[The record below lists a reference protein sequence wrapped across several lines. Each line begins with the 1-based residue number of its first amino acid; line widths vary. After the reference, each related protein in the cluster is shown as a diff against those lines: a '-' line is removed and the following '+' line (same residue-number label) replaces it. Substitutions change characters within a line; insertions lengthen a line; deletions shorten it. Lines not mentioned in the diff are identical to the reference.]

1 MIEVIKPGYYT
12 SLQDQGR
19 RGYRHLGVPLAGPM
33 DAKAYALAMAL
44 LPYQNDSS
52 VFECTLIGPSLR
64 LHQPLR
70 FVLTG
75 GTMEASLNDR
85 PLVMNRV
92 YVAEKGSEL
101 SLGKSTEGI
110 RTYLRFEAELKVEKT
125 LGSVACFSPI
135 TTQNQLR
142 KGDVFKLN
150 SSPEQLQ
157 TNPVHLKVDTAYLH
171 QNRVEVI
178 PGPDWSFL
186 SKKQQQQLLSEQ
198 HQVVSHSRMGYR
210 LSTSLN
216 VKADQL
222 LSQLVL
228 PGMVQLTP
236 GGELLVATADCQVT
250 GGYLQVLQFTETSL
264 ACLVQKREGDLLT
277 FQNTLQ

>member
-1 MIEVIKPGYYT
+1 MIEVVKPGYYT
-12 SLQDQGR
+12 TLQDHGR
-19 RGYRHLGVPLAGPM
+19 SGYRHLGVPLAGAM
-33 DAKAYALAMAL
+33 DTKAYTLAMAL
-44 LPYQNDSS
+44 LPFQNDCS
-52 VFECTLIGPSLR
+52 VFECTLIGPCLR
-64 LHQPLR
+64 LHQSLR

-75 GTMEASLNDR
+75 GTMEATLNNK

-92 YVAEKGSEL
+92 YVAEKGSKL
-101 SLGKSTEGI
+101 NLGKSTEGI

-125 LGSVACFSPI
+125 LGSVAYFSPI

-157 TNPVHLKVDTAYLH
+157 TNPVHLKVDIAYLY
-171 QNRVEVI
+171 QNQLEVT
-178 PGPDWSFL
+178 PGPDWSL
-186 SKKQQQQLLSEQ
+186 LNQKQQQQLLSER
-198 HQVVSHSRMGYR
+198 HKVLSHSRMGYR
-210 LSTSLN
+210 LSASVQ

-222 LSQLVL
+222 FSQLVL

-250 GGYLQVLQFTETSL
+250 GGYLQVLQLTSASL
-264 ACLVQKREGDLLT
+264 SCLVQKREGNLLT
-277 FQNTLQ
+277 FQNTLH

>member
-19 RGYRHLGVPLAGPM
+19 SGFRHLGVPLAGPM

-44 LPYQNDSS
+44 LPFQNDSS
-52 VFECTLIGPSLR
+52 VFECTLIGPCLR

-75 GTMEASLNDR
+75 GTMEATLNNQ

-92 YVAEKGSEL
+92 YGAEKGSIL
-101 SLGKSTEGI
+101 NLGKSTVGI
-110 RTYLRFEAELKVEKT
+110 RTCLRFEAVLKVEKI
-125 LGSVACFSPI
+125 LGSVAFFSPL
-135 TTQNQLR
+135 TVQNQL
-142 KGDVFKLN
+142 KKDDLFGVS
-150 SSPEQLQ
+150 SSPKQFQ
-157 TNPVHLKVDTAYLH
+157 NNPVHLKVDTAYL
-171 QNRVEVI
+171 QQKKLEVI

-210 LSTSLN
+210 LSTSLK

-228 PGMVQLTP
+228 PGMIQLTP

-250 GGYLQVLQFTETSL
+250 GGYLQVLQLTETSL
-264 ACLVQKREGDLLT
+264 ACLVQKREGHLLT
-277 FQNTLQ
+277 FQNTLR

>member
-12 SLQDQGR
+12 NLQDQGR

-33 DAKAYALAMAL
+33 DTKAHALAMAL
-44 LPYQNDSS
+44 LPYQNDFT

-75 GTMEASLNDR
+75 GTMKATLDDR

-110 RTYLRFEAELKVEKT
+110 RTYLRFEAVLEVEKT
-125 LGSVACFSPI
+125 LGSIAYFSPI
-135 TTQNQLR
+135 TPQNQLK
-142 KGDVFKLN
+142 KGDLFKIN
-150 SSPEQLQ
+150 SSPKQLQ
-157 TNPVHLKVDTAYLH
+157 TNLVHVKVDSAYLH
-171 QNRVEVI
+171 QNEVAVI

-210 LSTSLN
+210 LSTSLK

-250 GGYLQVLQFTETSL
+250 GGYLQVLQLTETSL
-264 ACLVQKREGDLLT
+264 ACLVQKREGHLLT

>member
-12 SLQDQGR
+12 SLQDHGR
-19 RGYRHLGVPLAGPM
+19 RGYRHLGAPLAGPM
-33 DAKAYALAMAL
+33 DTKAYALAMAL

-75 GTMEASLNDR
+75 GTMEATLDDK

-92 YVAEKGSEL
+92 YVADKGSEL
-101 SLGKSTEGI
+101 RLGKSTEGI
-110 RTYLRFEAELKVEKT
+110 RTYLRFEAVLGVEKI
-125 LGSVACFSPI
+125 LGSVAYFSPI
-135 TTQNQLR
+135 TPHDQLK
-142 KGDVFKLN
+142 KGDLFKLN
-150 SSPEQLQ
+150 SSPKQLQ
-157 TNPVHLKVDTAYLH
+157 TNPVHVKVDTAYLH
-171 QNRVEVI
+171 QNEVTVM
-178 PGPDWSFL
+178 PGPDWLLL
-186 SKKQQQQLLSEQ
+186 SKKQQHQLLSEP

-210 LSTSLN
+210 LFTSLN

-236 GGELLVATADCQVT
+236 GGELLIATADCQVT
-250 GGYLQVLQFTETSL
+250 GGYLQVLQLTETSL
-264 ACLVQKREGDLLT
+264 ACLVQKREGHSLI
-277 FQNTLQ
+277 FQSTLG